1 MNSGMCTERGLGGG
15 DEEGEE
21 EGDGSMCEK
30 GLSSVGAGGGRE
42 EEEEED
48 VEGSRDGVDEA
59 AGRVDTGVVEV
70 VVEATFDDNDPLRRF
85 SSSATRP

>member
-30 GLSSVGAGGGRE
+30 GLSSVGAGGGR
-42 EEEEED
+42 EEEED